1 MWDDAF
7 PSFLIGLREG
17 LEAGLIVSVLV
28 ATLVRSDQRARL
40 PHVWTGVAAA
50 IGLSMSFGAVLTFTA
65 ANLPGKSQEAFGGTL
80 SLVAVVFVTAMVFW
94 MRRSARTFSGEI
106 KQKVAAALG
115 MGAGVLIA
123 TSFLAVG
130 REGLETALFLWTTAQ
145 AAGSSSGPLAGAAVG
160 LLMAAALCWGLY
172 RRVLHINLTRFFS
185 ITGAVLIVIAAGVL
199 GYGMR
204 DLQEATVIPGGTS
217 YAFDLS
223 AHLDPA
229 SWYVTV
235 VQGTLNLTPQMTWL
249 QVGVY
254 GAYLA
259 IVMTLF
265 VRGVRG
271 AAPAKPVPVVSAA
284 AVAETSDGSVP
295 VGLAAA
301 VAAEPT
307 AGASA
312 PAEGTKAVVLAA
324 TDVAGA
330 AKRVSVPLDP
340 AEAEQTATPAAMRAK
355 SPADPDPDAGSA
367 AASTAVEAE
376 RSAAPAPAGGEAGSV
391 SVDADK
397 AATCAAIEA
406 EAGPSATSAA
416 EGDPTADGEHAS
428 EGEPTAEGEK
438 SAEPAASGPEK
449 PSAPAEGAV
458 ATPSTP
464 RRFPRWTVPA
474 ALVAVPALIAGI
486 TIAAGGGKP
495 ASGTPVVEVSA
506 ADCGKGFTAPKPGR
520 QTFQVRNTGSR
531 TSEIYLIDPV
541 SNAVYGEVEGIA
553 PGTTRALIATVG
565 TGSYA
570 WRCVPNGGKAVTSA
584 AVRVS
589 ARGGSVQAVLPV
601 SEKDLA
607 APLAA
612 YRTYVDQGLAD
623 LQTKTR
629 TLQSDLDADKL
640 DQARKDWL
648 PAHTQYASLGAAYGT
663 FADFDAKIN
672 GRTAGLAGGVDDPA
686 FTGFHRIEYGLWH
699 GQSAATLAPYAKQLA
714 ADVDAL
720 RKDFP
725 KQDFDPADLPL
736 RSHEILENTLHREL
750 SDNADY
756 GSGTEL
762 ATTEANLDGTRELL
776 TLLRPLID
784 KRNAKVIPAVDTWMR
799 RTEQLVLA
807 QRAEDGTWTPLDKL
821 SNTDRQ
827 RLDGS
832 VGQLLEEL
840 APIPDL
846 LEIRKAA

>member
-106 KQKVAAALG
+106 KQKVTAALG

-271 AAPAKPVPVVSAA
+271 AAPAKPVPVV
-284 AVAETSDGSVP
+284 
-295 VGLAAA
+295 
-301 VAAEPT
+301 
-307 AGASA
+307 
-312 PAEGTKAVVLAA
+312 PAEGAKSVVLAA

-340 AEAEQTATPAAMRAK
+340 AEAEQTATPAATR
-355 SPADPDPDAGSA
+355 AGSA
-367 AASTAVEAE
+367 ADPDRDPGAGSAVASTAVEAG
-376 RSAAPAPAGGEAGSV
+376 RPAAPAPAGGESGSV
-391 SVDADK
+391 SADADK
-397 AATCAAIEA
+397 AATSAAIEA
-406 EAGPSATSAA
+406 GPPATSAA
-416 EGDPTADGEHAS
+416 EGERAS
-428 EGEPTAEGEK
+428 EGEPAAQGEK
-438 SAEPAASGPEK
+438 SAEPASSGRGK
-449 PSAPAEGAV
+449 PSAPADGAEPPV
-458 ATPSTP
+458 PTPSTP

-584 AVRVS
+584 AVRVG
-589 ARGGSVQAVLPV
+589 AGGGSVQAVLPV

-750 SDNADY
+750 SGNADY

-821 SNTDRQ
+821 SDTDRQ